1 MSNATLSNAVLESTR
16 ISFSYR
22 KIWSTL
28 HFPWATLIFGH
39 LNQHCAR
46 KDQRCAR
53 NVIFLEQCWFFLE
66 QRWSEGPKISVVQG
80 KLWKSSE
87 LRGFGRKIPLLSSIN
102 LEQRGFELRGNNFRP
117 RDSVAQG
124 VAVLHLSNYSTIYQ
138 CIIMSRVTNY
148 VSKCWEY
155 FYSIGFSVKHNKKES
170 SLRGKNDDQI
180 FGPAK

>member
-1 MSNATLSNAVLESTR
+1 MCNNLEFSVYSNSLSNATLSNAVLESTR

-66 QRWSEGPKISVVQG
+66 QPWSDGPKISVVQG

-124 VAVLHLSNYSTIYQ
+124 VAVTIFFYFSGH
-138 CIIMSRVTNY
+138 CTHHGT
-148 VSKCWEY
+148 
-155 FYSIGFSVKHNKKES
+155 FYSKYFRLWTHYY
-170 SLRGKNDDQI
+170 
-180 FGPAK
+180 